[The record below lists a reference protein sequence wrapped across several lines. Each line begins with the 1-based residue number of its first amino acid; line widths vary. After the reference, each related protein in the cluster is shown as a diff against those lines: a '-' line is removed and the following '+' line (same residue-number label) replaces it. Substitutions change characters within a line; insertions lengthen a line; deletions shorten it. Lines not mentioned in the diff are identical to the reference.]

1 MRGCNLTPTLERVK
15 VIPLIGGNGRLACGA
30 TVYCSAQILL
40 RAAVAAVLNAA
51 DPNVAYPLTEA
62 QIIEEVNAVL
72 ASGSRTAMIVLATTL
87 DNYNNYPCPL
97 N

>member
-1 MRGCNLTPTLERVK
+1 
-15 VIPLIGGNGRLACGA
+15 
-30 TVYCSAQILL
+30 
-40 RAAVAAVLNAA
+40 
-51 DPNVAYPLTEA
+51 VAYPLTEA